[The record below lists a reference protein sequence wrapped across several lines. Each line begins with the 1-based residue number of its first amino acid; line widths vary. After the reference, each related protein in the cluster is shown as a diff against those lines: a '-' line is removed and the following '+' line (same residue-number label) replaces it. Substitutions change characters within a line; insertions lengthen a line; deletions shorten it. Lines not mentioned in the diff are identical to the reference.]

1 MLIEIIEKFKN
12 TSSRNDKEDLLEK
25 YKDNKLFVD
34 VLKFVYNPFIV
45 TGLSTK
51 KINKKVKVQI
61 KKEHEFVELES
72 VIEYLL
78 KNNNGRDYDI
88 AVVQYFLKQAEDL
101 FGEDSIQYF
110 KDIFTKDLKIGLT
123 SNTINKTYGKNTI
136 HSFGVMLA
144 ESYKNHQ
151 DYIKGEFYVTKKID
165 GNRCIAVV
173 DVDGV
178 TFFTRKGKV
187 IEGMNELSKTFNSLP
202 NGVYDGETILRNSE
216 NLSTSELFRATQ
228 KEVRTDGKKENLEF
242 YIFDCITLSE
252 FKNGESTRDYGT
264 RRMYLDDIITKLL
277 VNIAKKEQNQ
287 NVFVLPIL
295 YKGDDK
301 EEIEKLM
308 LVAGKLDWEGL
319 MINNARGL
327 YKTKRVKDLL
337 KVKKMATA
345 DLLCV
350 SLENAID
357 GQFKDMMGRIN
368 VEYKGVL
375 VGVGSGFTIEE
386 RQQFTENPDSIIG
399 KIIEVSYF
407 EETKNEKTGKPS
419 LRFPVFKGIRDDK
432 GIEDIRYE

>member
-25 YKDNKLFVD
+25 YKDNQLFVD

-51 KINKKVKVQI
+51 KINKKVDNIIEEKHQ
-61 KKEHEFVELES
+61 FTELEN
-72 VIEYLL
+72 VIDYLSI
-78 KNNNGRDYDI
+78 NNSGRDYDI
-88 AVVQYFLKQAEDL
+88 AVVQHFLKQAEVKY
-101 FGEDSIQYF
+101 GEDSVQYF

-123 SNTINKTYGKNTI
+123 SNTINKIYGKNTI

-144 ESYKNHQ
+144 ESYSKHE
-151 DYIKGEFYVTKKID
+151 DWIKGEFYITKKLD
-165 GNRCIAVV
+165 GNRCVAIV
-173 DVDGV
+173 DEDGV
-178 TFFTRKGKV
+178 NFFTRKGKA
-187 IEGMNELSKTFNSLP
+187 IEGMDSLTKTFNSLP
-202 NGVYDGETILRNSE
+202 NGVYDGEIILKNDN

-242 YIFDCITLSE
+242 YIFDCVTLSE
-252 FKNGESTRDYGT
+252 FKNGKSTRNYEA

-277 VNIAKKEQNQ
+277 VNISNKNQ
-287 NVFVLPIL
+287 YQDVFVLPVL
-295 YKGDDK
+295 YKGNNK

-308 LVAGKLDWEGL
+308 LYAGKMDWEGL
-319 MINNARGL
+319 MINSADGL
-327 YKTKRVKDLL
+327 YQTKRVKDLL
-337 KVKKMATA
+337 KVKKMVTA
-345 DLLCV
+345 DLLCI

-357 GQFKDMMGRIN
+357 GQFKGIMGRIN
-368 VEYKGVL
+368 VDYKGTL

-399 KIIEVSYF
+399 KIIEVSYY